1 MTATTRTSGNVSSRC
16 RYKTGARRCASTAKV
31 SVLAR
36 APGRFAGRS
45 GMCAR
50 GPQASRR
57 QGRSPRDD
65 RTRIW
70 MAFPLNG
77 WPWKF
82 THAARTAHRC
92 VEVIGEHMRKPRPN
106 AYNPAQALFLISND
120 RSGSPLS
127 CPSCSGS
134 IERDPRQIPP
144 PPYTHVTLRCKSCGR
159 SAHYVAGAA

>member
-1 MTATTRTSGNVSSRC
+1 MAVKVTSMRRPPRSAALQ
-16 RYKTGARRCASTAKV
+16 YTGE
-31 SVLAR
+31 L
-36 APGRFAGRS
+36 
-45 GMCAR
+45 
-50 GPQASRR
+50 
-57 QGRSPRDD
+57 
-65 RTRIW
+65 
-70 MAFPLNG
+70 
-77 WPWKF
+77 
-82 THAARTAHRC
+82 
-92 VEVIGEHMRKPRPN
+92 MRKPRPN